1 MLKLTGDLEQEI
13 MNILWVDSEPLIP
26 SVIQS
31 RLSKKLAYTTVKTIL
46 ERLHDKGLLNR
57 QKKSGVYYYSPKV
70 SKESYGSKSLR
81 SVFKNILG
89 SYGNL
94 AISQFIES
102 IKEEPESLD
111 LLKKYLEDE
120 ENKSI

>member
-13 MNILWVDSEPLIP
+13 MNILWANKEPIIP
-26 SVIQS
+26 SAIQS
-31 RLSKKLAYTTVKTIL
+31 QLSKKLAYTTVKTVL
-46 ERLHDKGLLNR
+46 ERLHEKGLLNR
-57 QKKSGVYYYSPKV
+57 EKKSGVYYYSPNV
-70 SKESYGSKSLR
+70 TKESYGTKNLR

-89 SYGNL
+89 SYGKL

-111 LLKKYLEDE
+111 LLKKYLENEKD
-120 ENKSI
+120 KSI